1 MGMKKILL
9 LVVAAVCLMAATAYG
24 SDKITSIKGILMI
37 CTEGSGDRCPE
48 KIFDPFIMAS
58 PIKFLTRKHLDLVL
72 REQQLQMSGLTDRD
86 KTIRMGRLLGA
97 SHILLY
103 GKEGEE
109 PYGNRAVLLHLQL
122 INVETSEIEYSGT
135 LRWHGNEGGGRYLD
149 AFFQDLKAHQEK

>member
-1 MGMKKILL
+1 MKKILL
-9 LVVAAVCLMAATAYG
+9 MAVAVCCIVPAAYG
-24 SDKITSIKGILMI
+24 SDKMTSIKGILMI
-37 CTEGSGDRCPE
+37 CTEGSADRCPE

-72 REQQLQMSGLTDRD
+72 REQQLQMSGLTDRE
-86 KTIRMGRLLGA
+86 KTVRMGRLLGA

-122 INVETSEIEYSGT
+122 INVETSEIEYSAT

-149 AFFQDLKAHQEK
+149 AFFQELKAHQDK